1 MLVLGIILYKI
12 IIMKALIFL
21 FCFSPY
27 YLISQVYDVLVTE
40 SFDNVTDLSTDGNFA
55 TNNNSCTT
63 ADMFTVSANHSA
75 STEITSVLNDEVGS
89 VFSAFDVNSATAGS
103 PTELI
108 VFNSGYLATNNDE
121 IGFVGNFALHTSCGA
136 AGYTSG
142 DKLEVY
148 YSLDNGATWSA
159 TPALTLTCSGAQM
172 LSSDGTVSVRN
183 TFRTKEFS
191 LGSGHSGKLIKIKV
205 QVYGFTSGGE
215 GFALD
220 EFRLVT
226 PRSTLACENFD
237 NTSSLVTS
245 SGATTFDTPGESGTC
260 DNNTIYDVSNNAA
273 TPSNIT
279 NCLNF
284 EVGSVFVLN
293 HRLGTVAAD
302 GEELEV
308 LSYTATNNNAISFR
322 GNFAT
327 FGSNTNPDN
336 SIDVQYSTDNGS
348 TYTNAFTLTGANTA
362 GGSRYLASD
371 GSSTVPYKDFITKGF
386 PIGSGLNG
394 QTIKVKLIFHKV
406 DNNNDGIA
414 FDEFCLEG
422 SVATVL
428 PVKLL
433 KFNAKAKGKDVYLD
447 WATLTEINND
457 FFTIEKSEDARNFK
471 PIGILKGAGNSYDK
485 ISYDFIDYNNSS
497 KILYYRLKQTDFN
510 GEYSYSKIN
519 VVDLRDEKQNEWSFY
534 PNPANDVLNLKG
546 NIEQIELYDVSGNL
560 VKQQLV
566 NVEDSQYRIS
576 LSNFNSGIYLLK
588 IRLVSGKSDFKKI
601 SVSH

>member
-1 MLVLGIILYKI
+1 
-12 IIMKALIFL
+12 MKALIFL
-21 FCFSPY
+21 VGFYPF
-27 YLISQVYDVLVTE
+27 LLLSQVFDVLETE
-40 SFDNVTDLSTDGNFA
+40 SFDDVSNLSTDGNFA

-75 STEITSVLNDEVGS
+75 STEITNVLNDEVGS
-89 VFSAFDVNSATAGS
+89 VFSGFDLNSATAGS

-108 VFNSGYLATNNDE
+108 VFDSGYLVTNNDE
-121 IGFVGNFALHTSCGA
+121 IGFAGNFALHTSCGA
-136 AGYTSG
+136 AGYSSG

-148 YSLDNGATWSA
+148 YSLDSGATWSVS
-159 TPALTLTCSGAQM
+159 PSLTLTASGAQ
-172 LSSDGTVSVRN
+172 LISSDGTVSVKN

-191 LGSGHSGKLIKIKV
+191 LGSGHSGKTIKIKV
-205 QVYGFTSGGE
+205 QIYGFTSGGE

-226 PRSTLACENFD
+226 PRSSLICENFD
-237 NTSSLVTS
+237 NTSSLITS
-245 SGATTFDTPGESGTC
+245 SGASTFDTPVESGTC

-273 TPSNIT
+273 TPTNIT

-293 HRLGTVAAD
+293 HRIGTSAVD

-308 LSYTATNNNAISFR
+308 LSYTVTNNNAISFR

-336 SIDVQYSTDNGS
+336 SVDIQYSTDNGS

-394 QTIKVKLIFHKV
+394 RTIKIKLIFHKV

-414 FDEFCLEG
+414 FDEFCLEESLVIG
-422 SVATVL
+422 L
-428 PVKLL
+428 PIKLL
-433 KFNAKAKGKDVYLD
+433 NFNTNNKGKEVYID
-447 WATLTEINND
+447 WSTLTEINND
-457 FFTIEKSEDARNFK
+457 YFTIEKSEDAINFK
-471 PIGILKGAGNSYDK
+471 SIGIIKGAGNSND
-485 ISYDFIDYNNSS
+485 ILSYNFIDYNNQSQV
-497 KILYYRLKQTDFN
+497 LYYRLKQTDYN
-510 GEYSYSKIN
+510 GDFSYSKIN
-519 VVDLRDEKQNEWSFY
+519 VVDLRDDKLDEWSFY
-534 PNPANDVLNLKG
+534 PNPANEIINLKG
-546 NIEQIELYDVSGNL
+546 NIEEIELLDVSGNL
-560 VKQQLV
+560 IKQYFNLGSNQMNISINDVK
-566 NVEDSQYRIS
+566 
-576 LSNFNSGIYLLK
+576 SGIYLLK
-588 IRLVSGKSDFKKI
+588 VKLMSGKTGFKKLSI
-601 SVSH
+601 THWSY